1 MLVASVVL
9 LLVVVAAS
17 VLSLHLGP
25 HGLVVSGLVGV
36 AAACVL
42 IVDIVFLAN
51 AASLGLSLVF
61 LAIVVVISMA
71 ALGFGVRTIRTSRGL
86 ALADRETK
94 LLYASGVALTD
105 LTPMGTVRILGETW
119 SAESLSGAVKAGV
132 EVYVSEIDGLR
143 LKVYANPTLSQRIE
157 QEKNG

>member
-9 LLVVVAAS
+9 LLAIVAAS
-17 VLSLHLGP
+17 MLSLHLGP
-25 HGLVVSGLVGV
+25 HGLVVSGLIG
-36 AAACVL
+36 AISGCVL

-51 AASLGLSLVF
+51 VAPPGLSLLF
-61 LAIVVVISMA
+61 LVAVVLVSVA
-71 ALGFGVRTIRTSRGL
+71 AFGFGVRAIRTSRGL

-105 LTPMGTVRILGETW
+105 LTPMGAVRILGETW
-119 SAESLSGAVKAGV
+119 SAESLSGAVNAGV